1 MTHPE
6 RMQPIPVE
14 TDAGVPLAI
23 GPDDFTVALPVFEGP
38 LALLLHL
45 IESRQLDVLTV
56 PLAEVADAY
65 VEHLATH
72 PVDAA
77 NLSEFVAI
85 AAQLIFLK
93 SKRMLPAEPLPPL
106 PEGADEPDEEELRRR
121 LIEYR
126 ALRDAAAELGR
137 RDGVAPAR
145 RREPRESH
153 LPEAPAEPLAPAVLA
168 GALEALAAIPEPEPP
183 PPEVVAREITIGQ
196 QIAVLRA
203 ALAGGGR
210 VLLQTIL
217 ARCRSRTEAAV
228 TFLATL
234 ELVRRRQVRA
244 EQTDIFGPILIETAT
259 PEATA

>member
-6 RMQPIPVE
+6 PMQPIAIDADAAVAVPVG
-14 TDAGVPLAI
+14 DGQ
-23 GPDDFTVALPVFEGP
+23 FTLALPVFEGP

-56 PLAEVADAY
+56 PLADVADAY
-65 VEHLATH
+65 VEHLARH

-85 AAQLIFLK
+85 AAQLILLK
-93 SKRMLPAEPLPPL
+93 SRRLLPTEPIPVVADG
-106 PEGADEPDEEELRRR
+106 EDEPDEEELRRR
-121 LIEYR
+121 LLDYR
-126 ALRDAAAELGR
+126 AIRDAAARLGEA
-137 RDGVAPAR
+137 DGAAPVF
-145 RREPRESH
+145 RREPRESD
-153 LPEAPAEPLAPAVLA
+153 LPEVPAEPIPSTVLA
-168 GALEALAAIPEPEPP
+168 AALEALAAIPEPVAP
-183 PPEVVAREITIGQ
+183 PPEVVPREITIGQ
-196 QIAVLRA
+196 QIAVLRE
-203 ALAGGGR
+203 ALAAGGR

-244 EQTDIFGPILIETAT
+244 EQHELFGPIVIEGV
-259 PEATA
+259 PESRP